1 VSGGAGIIFALPH
14 DLLDPFYKKKNAGA
28 ELPVQMDGLYGHT
41 HFSVGL
47 RAKK

>member
-14 DLLDPFYKKKNAGA
+14 DLLDPFYKKKNAEA
-28 ELPVQMDGLYGHT
+28 ELPVQMEWRLWAHT
-41 HFSVGL
+41 FSFGL